1 MSAGG
6 ETEVQTEGGICS
18 EGYRGAAG
26 RIEPKIQCPPP
37 FPQNVSASLPK
48 MPDIRR

>member
-18 EGYRGAAG
+18 EGYRGADG
-26 RIEPKIQCPPP
+26 RIEPKIQCPPS
-37 FPQNVSASLPK
+37 FPSKCFCITSKDA
-48 MPDIRR
+48 